1 MSYKRRNVIAYL
13 FVCWLVERDNN
24 WLLRGWVKR
33 IKENCFQDWV
43 NWKTASTM
51 EEVDKQVEEI
61 KEEWKQEELQA
72 TLERAQEAFPEAEVS
87 LHNDQGAVL
96 IEHPPDG
103 SKAQDLLGGAME
115 IKSPWR
121 F

>member
-1 MSYKRRNVIAYL
+1 M
-13 FVCWLVERDNN
+13 
-24 WLLRGWVKR
+24 
-33 IKENCFQDWV
+33 Q
-43 NWKTASTM
+43 
-51 EEVDKQVEEI
+51 EVDEQVEEI

-72 TLERAQEAFPEAEVS
+72 TLERAQDKFPEAKVT

>member
-1 MSYKRRNVIAYL
+1 
-13 FVCWLVERDNN
+13 
-24 WLLRGWVKR
+24 
-33 IKENCFQDWV
+33 
-43 NWKTASTM
+43 M